1 MTQDDTERAHEGS
14 GESVPVPARRGGT
27 LTLWVILGGLLGGA
41 VGQLL
46 GLALPGDFA
55 LAGAIGLGVGVALGF
70 AVGTRRAD
78 AKDREIVRR
87 AEDAGEL

>member
-1 MTQDDTERAHEGS
+1 MTQDDTERARESS
-14 GESVPVPARRGGT
+14 GEPGSLPTRRGRA

-41 VGQLL
+41 IGQLL
-46 GLALPGDFA
+46 GPALPGDFA
-55 LAGAIGLGVGVALGF
+55 LTGAIGLGVGVALGF

-87 AEDAGEL
+87 AEDAGDL